1 MVNIKSELRKWV
13 AEQGCVVGL
22 EFLRVDG
29 FLNHRI
35 APAFVGLAGQGI
47 CEAFAGRH
55 ITCVLT
61 AEAAGNVI
69 AYEVARRLGCYAI
82 YAKKGQAATMAQTLR
97 RTVRSPTKGTVVEL
111 TVSREYLG
119 KGDEVLIVDDFL
131 YQGTT
136 SAALAEL
143 AQEAGANLVGFGFV
157 IEKKFGQGRSIL
169 ARFGVPVVSL
179 VVISRLDPVTRTIKF
194 DEA

>member
-1 MVNIKSELRKWV
+1 MVNIRSELRRWV
-13 AEQGCVVGL
+13 AEQGRVVGL

-35 APAFVGLAGQGI
+35 APGFVDLAGQGI
-47 CEAFAGRH
+47 CAAFAGRR

-82 YAKKGQAATMAQTLR
+82 YAKKGQATTIAQPLQ
-97 RTVRSPTKGTVVEL
+97 RTVCSPTKGNVVEL

-169 ARFGVPVVSL
+169 ARFGVPIVSL
-179 VVISRLDPVTRTIKF
+179 VVISSLDPASGTIKF
-194 DEA
+194 DWT